1 MRNASPV
8 TTRTKMIGAALAAV
22 VVALATALPARAA
35 PPDFTGGSA
44 PVIGQFN
51 PVTLNGTEQLTSA
64 SIAPFVITDDSGA
77 LAGWHVTML
86 VPTFRNGTGAD
97 CSVGATA
104 SIPGANVSMAAPV
117 VSAADGQ
124 TDMTGVTTSGFT
136 DFTTPRT
143 IIAAAVGDG
152 AGTYDVS
159 PALLKLI
166 VPANAIAGAY
176 CTQATI
182 EITSGP

>member
-1 MRNASPV
+1 MRNASAP
-8 TTRTKMIGAALAAV
+8 TRTRIVGAAVAAV
-22 VVALATALPARAA
+22 VVALATALPARADS
-35 PPDFTGGSA
+35 PDFSGGSA
-44 PVIGQFN
+44 PTIGQFN

-64 SIAPFVITDDSGA
+64 SIAPFVVTDDSGT

-86 VPTFRNGTGAD
+86 VPSFQNGTGAD

-104 SIPGANVSMAAPV
+104 AIAGANVSMAAPV
-117 VSAADGQ
+117 VSAADAQ
-124 TDMTGVTTSGFT
+124 TALTGVTTSGFT

-143 IIAAAVGDG
+143 IVAAAVGDG
-152 AGTYDVS
+152 AGVYDVS
-159 PALLKLI
+159 PALMKLI
-166 VPANAIAGAY
+166 VPANALAGSY